1 MPSPVRKTASRYALA
16 AENDQLRNLLKAAG
30 VELDKDYAGMS
41 LMERENTNMR
51 KQLYAKKNKRKWTY
65 TTGKARLMT
74 SEEMTQALLDE
85 LHKKQMSELHSELRK
100 NVFPGIKKAIGDA
113 EKAEKERAKKAVQA
127 AKTAAKRV
135 EQAAKAATKAAEK
148 ARKAVEREAAR
159 AAKAAGR
166 ARGRGRGRARA
177 ARGRA
182 GVVGGGRG
190 RGRGQDSSEEEES
203 NAESD
208 SPDEETD
215 LDDPV
220 VGANSGPAT
229 TDTESSDEE
238 TDLDD
243 PAVSV
248 NPSPSTVNAPLAT
261 QDVSDDD
268 NDSDQEETGI
278 ASFNGHRWESRRNLE
293 FQVVWTDGD
302 VTWEP
307 FSNVNDCLAMEEY
320 LAHRDVDDPLL
331 LPKRKFL
338 IKVGLR
344 ASNE

>member
-41 LMERENTNMR
+41 LMERENTNM
-51 KQLYAKKNKRKWTY
+51 
-65 TTGKARLMT
+65 
-74 SEEMTQALLDE
+74 
-85 LHKKQMSELHSELRK
+85 
-100 NVFPGIKKAIGDA
+100 P
-113 EKAEKERAKKAVQA
+113 
-127 AKTAAKRV
+127 
-135 EQAAKAATKAAEK
+135 KAATKAAEK

-182 GVVGGGRG
+182 GVVGGARG
-190 RGRGQDSSEEEES
+190 RGIARDSSEEEES
-203 NAESD
+203 NTESD
-208 SPDEETD
+208 SPEEETD

-243 PAVSV
+243 PVVSI
-248 NPSPSTVNAPLAT
+248 NTSPSTVNTPLAT
-261 QDVSDDD
+261 QDESD
-268 NDSDQEETGI
+268 NDNDLDQEETGI
-278 ASFNGHRWESRRNLE
+278 ASFNGHQWESRRNLE
-293 FQVVWTDGD
+293 FQVVWTDRD

-320 LAHRDVDDPLL
+320 LAHRDVDDPLSL
-331 LPKRKFL
+331 LLSKRKFL
-338 IKVGLR
+338 IKVELK

>member
-1 MPSPVRKTASRYALA
+1 IHLLLQRDPRRRTSPVHQLLPTPPQRASPISRHRGTPSTPRHCEPHSPLPCLHRCPRTTSCATSSR
-16 AENDQLRNLLKAAG
+16 QLGSSSTRITRG
-30 VELDKDYAGMS
+30 S
-41 LMERENTNMR
+41 
-51 KQLYAKKNKRKWTY
+51 
-65 TTGKARLMT
+65 
-74 SEEMTQALLDE
+74 LLDE
-85 LHKKQMSELHSELRK
+85 LHKKQMTELHSELRK

-127 AKTAAKRV
+127 AKAAAKRK
-135 EQAAKAATKAAEK
+135 AK
-148 ARKAVEREAAR
+148 KAVEREAAR

-166 ARGRGRGRARA
+166 ARGRGRGRACA

-182 GVVGGGRG
+182 GVVGGGRD
-190 RGRGQDSSEEEES
+190 RGRARDSSEEEES

-215 LDDPV
+215 LGDPV

-248 NPSPSTVNAPLAT
+248 NTSPSTVNTPLAI
-261 QDVSDDD
+261 QDESDND

-278 ASFNGHRWESRRNLE
+278 VSFNAHRWESRRNLE
-293 FQVVWTDGD
+293 FQVVWTDG
-302 VTWEP
+302 VMTWEP
-307 FSNVNDCLAMEEY
+307 YSNVNDCLAMEEY
-320 LAHRDVDDPLL
+320 LAHRDVADPLL
-331 LPKRKFL
+331 LSKRKFL
-338 IKVGLR
+338 IKVGL
-344 ASNE
+344 